1 MASVRIVFNN
11 TTTTE
16 IRFPDAIF
24 TTDGDL
30 AVVLKNGE
38 RVFAVPVASVVAL
51 ERIENPPAPV
61 EEPGA

>member
-16 IRFPDAIF
+16 IRFPDATF
-24 TTDGDL
+24 ATDGDL

-61 EEPGA
+61 EEPAS